1 MAIDESWLVSF
12 SYSLILFLCTLL
24 LFINFIIRLIVLVFW
39 YLQGGKEDIKCLTLL
54 EFGDKR
60 VNVGLVDLI
69 ACLSAPLSGQLLH
82 ALLERERAAH
92 AIVQMTRYLDR
103 EFVFTFERL
112 MSQIFSKLL
121 KFCIFQLQVFD
132 GDYAVE

>member
-92 AIVQMTRYLDR
+92 TLVQMTRYLDR
-103 EFVFTFERL
+103 EFVITFERL